1 MADESGVAPRVTQMG
16 KRRRTGAEEGNAS
29 AVTFTYTSGALALDL
44 VATAEEWDDG
54 RVDLLQSPGLV
65 AEWLAGPGLP
75 IPVGGVTDDDL
86 NQVRE
91 LRDAV
96 DAIARA
102 LIGGVAPSAD
112 TVSRLNRA
120 ANRPTP
126 VFFLDQTAT
135 TLVPVPVADLSATL
149 SAVARD
155 AAHLFAGTDRQRL
168 RECER
173 AGCRRLFCDR
183 SPSGKRRWCAM
194 KGCGELV
201 ASAAYR
207 RRNNMEV

>member
-1 MADESGVAPRVTQMG
+1 MADESGVTPRVTQMG
-16 KRRRTGAEEGNAS
+16 RRRRTSEGEADGGGF
-29 AVTFTYTSGALALDL
+29 AFTYTAGSLALDL
-44 VATAEEWDDG
+44 VATVEEWDDG

-75 IPVGGVTDDDL
+75 IPIGGVTDDDL

-102 LIGGVAPSAD
+102 LIGGIAPSAD

-126 VFFLDQTAT
+126 VFYLDQTAT
-135 TLVPVPVADLSATL
+135 TLVAVPVAELSATL
-149 SAVARD
+149 SAIARD
-155 AAHLFAGTDRQRL
+155 AAHLFAGPDRQRL

-207 RRNNMEV
+207 RRNNMEA